1 MFFGVRKII
10 CMNYVLKLL
19 ANRYDI
25 IWLYTL
31 IQILFELI
39 EMSSIS
45 VNQTIEYLT
54 AADYQLLLQ
63 FLLIILLIPVLD

>member
-1 MFFGVRKII
+1 
-10 CMNYVLKLL
+10 
-19 ANRYDI
+19 
-25 IWLYTL
+25 
-31 IQILFELI
+31 
-39 EMSSIS
+39 MSSIS